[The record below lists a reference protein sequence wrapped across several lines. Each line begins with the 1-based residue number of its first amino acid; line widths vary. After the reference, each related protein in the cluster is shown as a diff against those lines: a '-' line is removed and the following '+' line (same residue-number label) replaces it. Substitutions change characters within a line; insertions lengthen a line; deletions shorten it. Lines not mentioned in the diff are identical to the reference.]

1 MSAGTDNTSG
11 SDNHSDSVE
20 TIIDA
25 EVVHEEPSPSAAGS
39 GGTTMSSDDT
49 MKTIPTSDLKT
60 NSKAGWIAAGLLG
73 VFIGGVFAA
82 PYFQGGL
89 AYIGIA
95 PATTTGAAPAAA
107 EVDLTPLQTSI
118 GDIQALLSRHQEIL
132 AQQSSRDA
140 VQNETMAQIRA
151 DIAVLASTEPGAA
164 LSANT
169 PAEFAALKAEMAR
182 LTDDLARISALN
194 AEADPAVSQLTG
206 ALALARAEGAQLR
219 ARLNVLETSIQ
230 GIQAGA
236 LEATPRGRLV
246 LSLSRMKDRAFEGLS
261 FAADIEGL
269 RADLAE
275 LPALDQQL
283 MGAEIAVLSNAGSG
297 IRTYASLVRDYDAAV
312 AAALREG
319 EKEDGTFFARM
330 FTSRRTDA
338 GATGNDAIFL
348 KAERRLAARDMAG
361 AVLALSELEG
371 ATAETITPWRRDA
384 EAYVAVDRA
393 FDRLIKAAA
402 NAGPTV
408 PAPSAIS
415 PTVEQAAAAGGAQ

>member
-1 MSAGTDNTSG
+1 MSVGIDKT
-11 SDNHSDSVE
+11 SDSDHHSTAGE

-25 EVVHEEPSPSAAGS
+25 EVVHEEPPTGAAGS
-39 GGTTMSSDDT
+39 NKARMNSDDT
-49 MKTIPTSDLKT
+49 MKTIPAPESKP
-60 NSKAGWIAAGLLG
+60 NSKAGWVAAGLLG

-82 PYFQGGL
+82 PYFQSGL
-89 AYIGIA
+89 AYVGIKPVTPSAIA
-95 PATTTGAAPAAA
+95 PAQ
-107 EVDLTPLQTSI
+107 EIDLSPLQTSI
-118 GDIQALLSRHQEIL
+118 SDMKALLDRHQAIL
-132 AQQSSRDA
+132 AQQASRDA

-151 DIAVLASTEPGAA
+151 DIALLASSEPGAA

-169 PAEFAALKAEMAR
+169 PAEFAALKAEMVR

-219 ARLNVLETSIQ
+219 ARLNALETSLQ

-246 LSLSRMKDRAFEGLS
+246 LLLSRMKDRAFEGLS
-261 FAADIEGL
+261 FAADLEGL
-269 RADLAE
+269 RVDLAE

-283 MGAEIAVLSNAGSG
+283 MGAEIAVLSASGTG

-319 EKEDGTFFARM
+319 EKESGTFFTRM

-348 KAERRLAARDMAG
+348 KAERRLSARDMAG

-371 ATAETITPWRRDA
+371 ATAETISPWRKDA

-402 NAGPTV
+402 NAGP
-408 PAPSAIS
+408 PRAAPSAVS
-415 PTVEQAAAAGGAQ
+415 PPVEQPANAGDAP